1 MATYTFDKI
10 EYGSN
15 IYKVNDSGAL
25 QLTGGQVTGPVTFG
39 DSVNIDE
46 VIVGDLLVNGSSN
59 FTNGVKASSY
69 NGGHPTYFVKGTQTA
84 STNVWT
90 GNLPSEVTSYY
101 NGLTVDY
108 LLPYAG
114 TSTAAT
120 LNLSGL
126 GAKPVYVGNTATSGV
141 TTHYPANV
149 VMHLTYVIDSSFNSG
164 NGCWKVTTY
173 QNSTYY
179 VTSAYCGTAAAT
191 AAKAASVS
199 YYTLQTGYF
208 HIMMIY
214 TNTAASALTLNV
226 NSKGAKPIYING
238 VASSSSNYTLPQG
251 LYIVYY
257 NGTNYYFRTDG
268 KLDGQFVGSLTG
280 TASGNL
286 TSSSSLDATK
296 LTGTIPA
303 SCYTNTNTTYTLSN
317 ALSSHKFTET
327 LTAGGSGS
335 GTSTAT
341 MTLAAGTGIT
351 LTDDTTNKKI
361 TIACSVTNT
370 DSKVTQ
376 TVSDSNGDTYEVL
389 FSGTADNTTRT
400 EGARKSSNLV
410 FTPSE
415 GMLQLPWV
423 VVGDGQD
430 SYMEMMYDYIGMY
443 KDEYSILLN
452 TSSGIDLIGP
462 AGSNSP
468 ALVFKRGELNDNYND
483 WQIQDRSGYLYFD
496 ERGLNS
502 TSWTNRVLFDTS
514 GRVTAAIFNG
524 SGSELTGVV
533 PTSRTVNSK
542 ALSSNITLNAADV
555 GAVPDCTIGLYNGN
569 AGNPNPIR
577 FLDVNYTNANSENG
591 VLIKVTMRCGHGNGI
606 SYNFLQDVFISV
618 SYTGT
623 VSVDI
628 YRYYAQ
634 SITYESTTHYYGD
647 IFYTIDTTNKIV
659 TFYTLMG
666 QYSTVYSS
674 SFRRMNSSSGGAIT
688 QYTSATKYSSGT
700 KTYGTVRWLNG
711 GTILYGTDTPASSL
725 GSNGDIYVKYS

>member
-39 DSVNIDE
+39 DTISIDSAT
-46 VIVGDLLVNGSSN
+46 VGDLLVNGSSN

-101 NGLTVDY
+101 DGLTVDY

-149 VMHLTYVIDSSFNSG
+149 VMHLTYVIASNFNSG

-179 VTSAYCGTAAAT
+179 YTTVYCTTAGIT
-191 AAKAASVS
+191 AAKVGSTS
-199 YYTLQTGYF
+199 WYKLQTGYF
-208 HIMMIY
+208 AFSLANA
-214 TNTAASALTLNV
+214 NTYAGAITLNI

-238 VASSSSNYTLPQG
+238 AASSTSNYTLPEGQ
-251 LYIVYY
+251 YIGYY
-257 NGTNYYFRTDG
+257 DGANYYFRTDG
-268 KLDGQFVGSLTG
+268 KLNGQFVGPLTG

-286 TSSSSLDATK
+286 TSSSSLNAAK

-303 SCYTNTNTTYTLSN
+303 SCYTNTTYESKAAASGGTDVSLCTTGEKYTWNSKTSNTGTIT
-317 ALSSHKFTET
+317 KVTT
-327 LTAGGSGS
+327 TAGAH
-335 GTSTAT
+335 TA
-341 MTLAAGTGIT
+341 I
-351 LTDDTTNKKI
+351 N
-361 TIACSVTNT
+361 V
-370 DSKVTQ
+370 
-376 TVSDSNGDTYEVL
+376 
-389 FSGTADNTTRT
+389 
-400 EGARKSSNLV
+400 
-410 FTPSE
+410 
-415 GMLQLPWV
+415 
-423 VVGDGQD
+423 
-430 SYMEMMYDYIGMY
+430 
-443 KDEYSILLN
+443 
-452 TSSGIDLIGP
+452 
-462 AGSNSP
+462 
-468 ALVFKRGELNDNYND
+468 
-483 WQIQDRSGYLYFD
+483 
-496 ERGLNS
+496 
-502 TSWTNRVLFDTS
+502 TS
-514 GRVTAAIFNG
+514 GAVSFNVPTTAAHVG
-524 SGSELTGVV
+524 AV

-542 ALSSNITLNAADV
+542 ALSSNITLDAADV

-591 VLIKVTMRCGHGNGI
+591 VLIKVTMRCGHGNGV

-634 SITYESTTHYYGD
+634 SITYDNTTHYYGD

-700 KTYGTVRWLNG
+700 KTYGHVYMIGGGIVTTTATLAVDNWTIVEEGDVLYTQSVTVNGVTADNIVFVSPDVDSLDVYRRNRCHCVSQSLN
-711 GTILYGTDTPASSL
+711 TLVFKSL
-725 GSNGDIYVKYS
+725 LPDIALTVNIAIM